1 MNRNKRDK
9 KSLVDGFD
17 ISIVEDHHIALA
29 DIYKDIGRKKL
40 NFSNLTLIH
49 FDSHPD
55 LGIPSKLEADSI
67 YDREKLDEYLSI
79 ENWIL
84 PAVYAGH
91 ISKIVWIKPKWVS
104 KLIIVFIQKYFLYS

>member
-1 MNRNKRDK
+1 MNGNKREK
-9 KSLVDGFD
+9 KSLVDGFN
-17 ISIVEDHHIALA
+17 ISIVEDHDKALA
-29 DIYKDIGRKKL
+29 DIYKEIGRKKL
-40 NFSNLTLIH
+40 NFNNLTLIH

-67 YDREKLDEYLSI
+67 YDREKLDEFLSI

-91 ISKIVWIKPKWVS
+91 INKIVWIKPKWV
-104 KLIIVFIQKYFLYS
+104 KYHYLLAILYQNNF